1 MSGNHMNRKPLRWWY
16 LAVCCLLLSAA
27 GSAAAQSADPEAS
40 SAEALNWTVW
50 PLPGVVNVRD
60 GQPTDGATMDMLR
73 LVMAKL
79 PAFEAHYRLGNRFR
93 QQQEMQQGQDFCSTP
108 LFRRADTDEYAY
120 FIPFMASTP
129 IQMVIRRS
137 AATEFPLEDG
147 AISLMALAE
156 RDDLRGGYSGFR
168 TYPPVL
174 ANWLEQA
181 RRDDRIERATGT
193 PSGEN
198 LLRMVSLERIDYAFE
213 FSILINTV
221 NKRLRSGEAL
231 RGVPIKGHRALVEA
245 GIYCSKTPW
254 GKRVAGELDRVIR
267 ELAGD
272 PETFLSLYR
281 PWVPAETYRLYE
293 ADLESY
299 YLRRALR
306 PTELE

>member
-1 MSGNHMNRKPLRWWY
+1 MTGIQINRKSLRRW
-16 LAVCCLLLSAA
+16 CLGILCGLIPVVPSVAETA
-27 GSAAAQSADPEAS
+27 SPEAT
-40 SAEALNWTVW
+40 AREPLNWTVW

-73 LVMAKL
+73 LVMSKL
-79 PAFEAHYRLGNRFR
+79 PAFEAQYRLGNRFR

-137 AATEFPLEDG
+137 AAADFPIEDG
-147 AISLMALAE
+147 AISLAALAE

-168 TYPPVL
+168 TYPPVISS
-174 ANWLEQA
+174 WLEQA

-221 NKRLRSGEAL
+221 NKRLRNGEAL
-231 RGVPIKGHRALVEA
+231 RGVPIKGHGALIDA
-245 GIYCSKTPW
+245 GIYCSRTPW

-267 ELAGD
+267 ELASD
-272 PETFLSLYR
+272 PETFLALYR
-281 PWVPAETYRLYE
+281 PWVPEDTYALYQH
-293 ADLESY
+293 DLRAY
-299 YLRRALR
+299 YRQRASR
-306 PTELE
+306 TTPID